1 MQQQSCCDFARAQIL
16 CTRVYYILGQFL
28 GQFGPSIIMGL
39 IVLGG
44 LGNRLSS
51 VVSFWILFSIF
62 YIKSVNTKIVYGH
75 LLTGE
80 NWKFLARFCFLSDH
94 GKFTY
99 DIRYDASY
107 GVQNI
112 DLYYD
117 TESQWSRVYGDSSDL
132 TTCR

>member
-1 MQQQSCCDFARAQIL
+1 MYPGSSTIL
-16 CTRVYYILGQFL
+16 GGQFL
-28 GQFGPSIIMGL
+28 GQFGPRIMGL
-39 IVLGG
+39 IV
-44 LGNRLSS
+44 
-51 VVSFWILFSIF
+51 SFWILCSVF
-62 YIKSVNTKIVYGH
+62 YIKSVNAKIVYGH

-80 NWKFLARFCFLSDH
+80 NWKFLSRFCFLSNH

-99 DIRYDASY
+99 DVRYEASY

-117 TESQWSRVYGDSSDL
+117 TESQWSRVYGDNAVY

>member
-1 MQQQSCCDFARAQIL
+1 MYPGSSSTIL
-16 CTRVYYILGQFL
+16 GGQFL
-28 GQFGPSIIMGL
+28 GQFGPRIMGL
-39 IVLGG
+39 IVG
-44 LGNRLSS
+44 LGNRPL
-51 VVSFWILFSIF
+51 VSFWILCSVF
-62 YIKSVNTKIVYGH
+62 YIKSVNAKTVYGH

-80 NWKFLARFCFLSDH
+80 NWKFLSRFCFLSNH

-99 DIRYDASY
+99 DVRYPASY

-117 TESQWSRVYGDSSDL
+117 TESQWSRVYGDNAVY

>member
-1 MQQQSCCDFARAQIL
+1 MHQAG
-16 CTRVYYILGQFL
+16 TILGQFL
-28 GQFGPSIIMGL
+28 GQFGPSIMGL

-44 LGNRLSS
+44 NLGNRHSL
-51 VVSFWILFSIF
+51 VSFWILCSIF
-62 YIKSVNTKIVYGH
+62 YIKSVNAKIVYGH

-117 TESQWSRVYGDSSDL
+117 TESQWSRVYGDSADL

>member
-1 MQQQSCCDFARAQIL
+1 MYPGSSSTIL
-16 CTRVYYILGQFL
+16 GGQFL
-28 GQFGPSIIMGL
+28 GQFGPRIMGL
-39 IVLGG
+39 IVG
-44 LGNRLSS
+44 LGNRPL
-51 VVSFWILFSIF
+51 VSFWILCSVF
-62 YIKSVNTKIVYGH
+62 YIKSVNAKTVYGH

-80 NWKFLARFCFLSDH
+80 NWKFLSRFCFLSNH

-99 DIRYDASY
+99 DVRYEASY

-117 TESQWSRVYGDSSDL
+117 TESQWSRVYGDSADL